1 MSRIGK
7 TPIEIPQGVTIIK
20 DGSVLV
26 VKGPKGEL
34 RGPLP
39 EGITMK
45 IDGSVCTIS
54 CTKTDTKH
62 LALHGFTRATL
73 FNMVKGVTVGWTRT
87 LELAGVGFRATVTNM
102 NLVLTVGFSHEVTIV
117 PPTGIAFTIVEGK
130 IIVSGIDKQL
140 VGQVAANIRNVKKP
154 EPYKGKGI
162 KYLGEHIR
170 KKAGKS
176 AKAIGGAGAVG
187 AGAAK

>member
-7 TPIEIPQGVTIIK
+7 TPIEIPQGVTITK
-20 DGSVLV
+20 YGGELV

-39 EGITMK
+39 AGIDMT
-45 IDGSVCTIS
+45 ITESVCTI
-54 CTKTDTKH
+54 TAKKTDTKS
-62 LALHGFTRATL
+62 LALHGFTRAML
-73 FNMVKGVTVGWTRT
+73 FNLVKGVTVGWTKT
-87 LELAGVGFRATVTNM
+87 LELVGVGFRATVTNG

-117 PPTGIAFTIVEGK
+117 PPAGITCAVVEGK

-140 VGQVAANIRNVKKP
+140 VGQVAANIRDVKKP

-176 AKAIGGAGAVG
+176 AKAIGGAGGG

>member
-7 TPIEIPQGVTIIK
+7 TPIEIPQGVTITK
-20 DGSVLV
+20 DGSELV

-39 EGITMK
+39 EGVDMMIS
-45 IDGSVCTIS
+45 GSVCTIS
-54 CTKTDTKH
+54 CIKTDTKH

-73 FNMVKGVTVGWTRT
+73 FNLVKGVTVGWTKT
-87 LELAGVGFRATVTNM
+87 LELAGVGFRAAITNM
-102 NLVLTVGFSHEVTIV
+102 NLVLTVGFSHEVTIA
-117 PPTGIAFTIVEGK
+117 PPSGITFAITEGK
-130 IIVSGIDKQL
+130 IVVSGIDKQL

-176 AKAIGGAGAVG
+176 AKAIGGSAAGG

>member
-7 TPIEIPQGVTIIK
+7 TPIEMPQGVTITK
-20 DGSVLV
+20 DGSSLL

-34 RGPLP
+34 RGPIP
-39 EGITMK
+39 EGIEMAINGT
-45 IDGSVCTIS
+45 VCTIIN
-54 CTKTDTKH
+54 TKTDKKH
-62 LALHGFTRATL
+62 IALHGFTRATL
-73 FNMVKGVTVGWTRT
+73 ANMVKGVTIGWTKT
-87 LELAGVGFRATVTNM
+87 LELAGVGFRATVINM

-117 PPTGIAFTIVEGK
+117 PPPGISFAVTEGK
-130 IIVSGIDKQL
+130 IVVSGNDKQV

-162 KYLGEHIR
+162 KYQGEHIR

-176 AKAIGGAGAVG
+176 AKAIGGSG
-187 AGAAK
+187 AGGAK

>member
-7 TPIEIPQGVTIIK
+7 TPIDVPQGVTILQ
-20 DGSVLV
+20 DGRELV

-39 EGITMK
+39 SGVEMTIE
-45 IDGSVCTIS
+45 GSVCTIL
-54 CTKTDTKH
+54 CKKTDTKH
-62 LALHGFTRATL
+62 LALHGFTRAMVSNL
-73 FNMVKGVTVGWTRT
+73 VKGVTIGWTRT
-87 LELAGVGFRATVTNM
+87 LELVGVGFRAAVTNG
-102 NLVLTVGFSHEVTIV
+102 NLVLTVGFSHEVTIT
-117 PPTGIAFTIVEGK
+117 PPPGITFAVSEGK
-130 IIVSGIDKQL
+130 IVVSGIDKQR

-176 AKAIGGAGAVG
+176 AKAIGGAGAG
-187 AGAAK
+187 SAAAK

>member
-7 TPIEIPQGVTIIK
+7 TPIEVLQGVTITK
-20 DGSVLV
+20 DGSELV

-39 EGITMK
+39 EGVDMTIS
-45 IDGSVCTIS
+45 GSVCTIT
-54 CTKTDTKH
+54 CTQTDTKH
-62 LALHGFTRATL
+62 LALHGFTRAML
-73 FNMVKGVTVGWTRT
+73 FNLIKGVTVGWTKT
-87 LELAGVGFRATVTNM
+87 LELTGVGFRATVANM
-102 NLVLTVGFSHEVTIV
+102 NLVLTVGFSHEVTIA
-117 PPTGIAFTIVEGK
+117 PPAGITFAVTEGK

-162 KYLGEHIR
+162 KYQGEHIR

-176 AKAIGGAGAVG
+176 AKAIGGAAST
-187 AGAAK
+187 GAAK

>member
-7 TPIEIPQGVTIIK
+7 TPIEIPLGTTITK

-39 EGITMK
+39 EGVDIA
-45 IDGSVCTIS
+45 IAGSVCTVTS
-54 CTKTDTKH
+54 KKTDTKH
-62 LALHGFTRATL
+62 LALHGFTRAML
-73 FNMVKGVTVGWTRT
+73 FNLVKGVTVGWTRT
-87 LELAGVGFRATVTNM
+87 LELSGVGFRATVANM
-102 NLVLTVGFSHEVTIV
+102 NLVLTVGFSHEVKIS
-117 PPTGIAFTIVEGK
+117 PPPGITFAIVEGK

-162 KYLGEHIR
+162 KYQGEHIR

-176 AKAIGGAGAVG
+176 AKAIGGAAST
-187 AGAAK
+187 GAAK